1 MSFPRSRVQAILKSS
16 KVSVGHVSEV
26 SFLRIHTTDETI
38 EIFIRAPF
46 LRTIRV
52 SEIAGHVE
60 LPLNFEI
67 AEILGAA
74 VARERLA
81 KFIRQHRQ
89 SLDHDTV
96 RFCNAPIFHLAQE
109 YNTGHPFVDT
119 LQAVGALSRHHRIV
133 FPVANLFSLVDGSRP
148 IFNRGQRHVVQFLC
162 RSEALFLPSL
172 VPTGEIHAQS
182 LMTNSYLSRTVIHQT

>member
-1 MSFPRSRVQAILKSS
+1 MSFPRTRVQPVLKLPQFG
-16 KVSVGHVSEV
+16 VGHVSEV
-26 SFLRIHTTDETI
+26 SFLRIYTTDETI

-81 KFIRQHRQ
+81 KFIRQLRQ

-119 LQAVGALSRHHRIV
+119 LQAISALSRYHRVV
-133 FPVANLFSLVDGSRP
+133 FPMANFFSLVDGSRP
-148 IFNRGQRHVVQFLC
+148 IFN
-162 RSEALFLPSL
+162 
-172 VPTGEIHAQS
+172 
-182 LMTNSYLSRTVIHQT
+182 